1 MSIYKRRLFNRGG
14 QVSSR
19 GVGITSGL
27 ATPKRG
33 YVDRPGSYQGK
44 GEASLPDLKDKY
56 ESTLDTLRSL
66 DIVPERKPFSRLDAT
81 APALLNLFGGLMS
94 GKSYEGGLGGAFDIA
109 GQALQS
115 STPLFAKAIKDKQE
129 YDATDPEATIK
140 NLALSKALEPDPTPE
155 ISGSQVVKYV
165 DPSDSKTK
173 QKLTYFE
180 NGVYK
185 EKELGESTDVRKIKG
200 IPEDL
205 FNGLSEA
212 NKLQVYGIEDSTGIS
227 NVSNPADVLIDG
239 EMKSVV
245 TYVQNNE
252 LKTKV
257 LGGVP
262 EDEQD
267 KSAIERMINR
277 TDELVG
283 QNISDYPIFLDKFP
297 EIFPDANQVVT
308 EDQVKQL
315 QSKLNLQSI
324 LEQVEPDKT
333 ISAEEQSKIDDQEFV
348 REQITTPNIQNINN
362 LYQSAVSRA
371 DDLAASKAAIEQF
384 EPGAFADIRLQA
396 GKIFSLFLDPKTLSA
411 DMLDV
416 LDALKIGNP
425 VAGDVLDKFS
435 SNLTLSVAK
444 GGALPGNLNLKEFNE
459 LKNAGLPLWT
469 TKDGAEIMIE
479 IYQRNDQIAFDANR
493 MLKDINNSLSL
504 GEKEFSIQFPDGTI
518 KQFESYDSAVAEID
532 QFMGLESQ
540 KVISGNSNNYKDW
553 NSISSKIQ
561 NLQKYDV
568 DSLRLEDKVVRDPIS
583 NKDLD
588 ALTLEKEG
596 KLKFVGWGDG
606 TGEATDPNALYPG
619 QAIYKYYTGVFWTGN
634 EDNFDPKI
642 HKKGTEQIYFWGSPK
657 RQLD

>member
-27 ATPKRG
+27 VPVQRFDNG
-33 YVDRPGSYQGK
+33 
-44 GEASLPDLKDKY
+44 GEAIKDKY
-56 ESTLDTLRSL
+56 QSTLDTLRSL
-66 DIVPERKPFSRLDAT
+66 DIVPERKPFNRLDAT

-94 GKSYEGGLGGAFDIA
+94 GKSYEGGLSGAFDIA

-115 STPLFAKAIKDKQE
+115 STPLFAEAIKAKQE

-165 DPSDSKTK
+165 DPADNKTK

-180 NGVYK
+180 NGVFK
-185 EKELGESTDVRKIKG
+185 EKDLGESTDVRTIKG
-200 IPEDL
+200 IPEDI
-205 FNGLSEA
+205 FNGLDE
-212 NKLQVYGIEDSTGIS
+212 NVKLQIYGVKDTSGIT

-245 TYVQNNE
+245 TYVKNNE
-252 LKTKV
+252 LKTLV

-267 KSAIERMINR
+267 KSAIERMIGR
-277 TDELVG
+277 TDQMVG

-297 EIFPDANQVVT
+297 EIFTDPNQVIT
-308 EDQVKQL
+308 EDQVKKL
-315 QSKLNLQSI
+315 QNKLNLQAI
-324 LEQVEPDKT
+324 LEEVEPDKT
-333 ISAEEQSKIDDQEFV
+333 ISAEEQQKLDDQEFV
-348 REQITTPNIQNINN
+348 RKEITTPNIQNINN
-362 LYQSAVSRA
+362 LYKSAVSRA
-371 DDLAASKAAIEQF
+371 DDLVASKAAIEAF

-396 GKIFSLFLDPKTLSA
+396 GKIISLFLDPKNLSA

-416 LDALKIGNP
+416 LDALKIGDP

-435 SNLTLSVAK
+435 SNLTLSIAE

-469 TKDGAEIMIE
+469 TKEGAEIMIE

-493 MLKDINNSLSL
+493 MLTEINNSLSL
-504 GEKEFSIQFPDGTI
+504 GEKEFLIQFPDGTI
-518 KQFESYDSAVAEID
+518 KQFESYDSAVAEINN
-532 QFMGLESQ
+532 FMGLESQ

-561 NLQKYDV
+561 NLQKYDA
-568 DSLRLEDKVVRDPIS
+568 DSLRLEGKVVRSPIS
-583 NKDLD
+583 NEEFD
-588 ALTLEKEG
+588 ALELEKNG

-606 TGEATDPNALYPG
+606 KGEGPSALYPG
-619 QAIYKYYTGVFWTGN
+619 QAIYKYYTGVFWTG
-634 EDNFDPKI
+634 EEKNFDPKI
-642 HKKGTEQIYFWGSPK
+642 HKKGTEQIYFWASPK

>member
-14 QVSSR
+14 SVSSR

-56 ESTLDTLRSL
+56 ESTLETLRNL
-66 DIVPERKPFSRLDAT
+66 DIVPERKPFSKFDAAT
-81 APALLNLFGGLMS
+81 PALLDFFSGLMS
-94 GKSYEGGLGGAFDIA
+94 GKSYQGGLGGAFDIA
-109 GQALQS
+109 GQALES
-115 STPLFAKAIKDKQE
+115 STPLFAEAIKAKQE

-165 DPSDSKTK
+165 DPVDNKTK

-180 NGVYK
+180 DGVFK
-185 EKELGESTDVRKIKG
+185 EKDLGESVDARTIKG
-200 IPEDL
+200 IPEDI
-205 FNGLSEA
+205 FNELDESV
-212 NKLQVYGIEDSTGIS
+212 KLQIYGVKDTSGIS
-227 NVSNPADVLIDG
+227 NVSNPADVLIDN
-239 EMKSVV
+239 ELQSVI
-245 TYVQNNE
+245 TYVKDNKIQ
-252 LKTKV
+252 TKV
-257 LGGVP
+257 LGKVP

-267 KSAIERMINR
+267 KSAIERMISK

-297 EIFPDANQVVT
+297 EIFTDPNQVIT
-308 EDQVKQL
+308 QDQVNQL
-315 QSKLNLQSI
+315 KNKLNLQSI

-333 ISAEEQSKIDDQEFV
+333 ISADEQSALEDQKFI
-348 REQITTPNIQNINN
+348 REKITTPNVDNITN
-362 LYQSAVSRA
+362 LYNAAVGRA
-371 DDLAASKAAIEQF
+371 DDLAASKVAIEQF
-384 EPGAFADIRLQA
+384 EPGAFANIRLEA
-396 GKIFSLFLDPKTLSA
+396 GKIFSLFIDPKTLSA

-435 SNLTLSVAK
+435 SNLTLSIAE

-469 TKDGAEIMIE
+469 TKEGAEIMIE

-493 MLKDINNSLSL
+493 MLTDINDSLAQ
-504 GEKEFSIQFPDGTI
+504 GEEKFSIQFPDGTI
-518 KQFESYDSAVAEID
+518 KEFQSYDSAVAEINN
-532 QFMGLESQ
+532 FMGLESQ
-540 KVISGNSNNYKDW
+540 NIISGNSNNYKDW

-561 NLQKYDV
+561 NLQKYDA
-568 DSLRLEDKVVRDPIS
+568 DSLRLEGKVVRDPIS
-583 NKDLD
+583 NKEFD
-588 ALTLEKEG
+588 ALELEKNG

-606 TGEATDPNALYPG
+606 KGEGPNALYPG
-619 QAIYKYYTGVFWTGN
+619 QAIYKYYTGVFWTGT